1 VKNCPKQKASG
12 HAARANVQ
20 AAKSETKLPCTEEK
34 RMALAQVNGTELWYS
49 IEGNGEPLMLFPG
62 LGLDHTYYRLGAP
75 LLEDEFKIVL
85 VDPRGIGQSRKDSPD
100 KVTYTPELWAD
111 DFAAL
116 ARMLKF
122 EKVNILG
129 SSLGGSM
136 ALAFAEKYPD
146 LAKTLVV
153 VGGFSELDRA
163 LETNFRL
170 RKKIIAKLGMGE
182 EIADF
187 MGLSTMTREF
197 MGTDAGLQI
206 MRANQ
211 ANVRNNS
218 PELYTAFLDSI
229 LWWGRRLPGQESE
242 PLFTTRL
249 KNIKCPT
256 LVIAGDN
263 DYFIPTF
270 FSKIIAEQVSGAEY
284 REVKNGGHIPFIEK
298 PQETATLVID
308 FLTKHLKAKSAA

>member
-1 VKNCPKQKASG
+1 LV
-12 HAARANVQ
+12 
-20 AAKSETKLPCTEEK
+20 
-34 RMALAQVNGTELWYS
+34 
-49 IEGNGEPLMLFPG
+49 EGNGEPLMLFPG

-75 LLEDEFKIVL
+75 LLKDSFKLVL
-85 VDPRGIGQSRKDSPD
+85 IDPRGIGQSRKDPPTA
-100 KVTYTPELWAD
+100 VTYTPELWAD

-116 ARMLKF
+116 SCHLKF
-122 EKVNILG
+122 DKVNILG

-136 ALAFAEKYPD
+136 AMAFAEKYPD
-146 LAKTLVV
+146 LTKALIV

-170 RKKIIAKLGMGE
+170 RKKIIGKLGMGE

-197 MGTDAGLQI
+197 MATDAGLAV

-218 PELYTAFLDSI
+218 AEHYTAFLDSI
-229 LWWGRRLPGQESE
+229 LWWGRRLPGQENE

-270 FSKIIAEQVSGAEY
+270 FSKIIADNIPGAEY
-284 REVKNGGHIPFIEK
+284 REVRAGGHIPFIEK
-298 PQETATLVID
+298 PQETAAMVIE
-308 FLTKHLKAKSAA
+308 FLERSARANAA